1 MLLKPEEQIKLNL
14 YFLNKSQRQNEAL
27 IKSYKNLEKLLKK
40 YKERV
45 NDPHIIYVEKIK
57 QKKKQ
62 RRLKNKAKG
71 PRK

>member
-27 IKSYKNLEKLLKK
+27 MKSYKNLEKLLKK

-57 QKKKQ
+57 EKKKQ
-62 RRLKNKAKG
+62 RRLRNKAKG
-71 PRK
+71 LRK